1 MKKNSEIIIVLIAI
15 ASYILSTVITG
26 KYLIDYIPKYI
37 FVEFPNPDDYRGSF
51 LPRSV
56 GLTLALILFVVGN
69 FIVNFLSKDQGINII
84 KFVKKNEK
92 NKKNILFLP
101 LFLMIGLPLIFL
113 FCDFVDVS
121 IGITFNEIL
130 PLKSE
135 KLVPFG
141 FLGVL
146 LTYFVIMFFI
156 DRK

>member
-15 ASYILSTVITG
+15 VSYILSIVITG

-51 LPRSV
+51 LPRSF
-56 GLTLALILFVVGN
+56 GLTLALILFLVGN

-84 KFVKKNEK
+84 KFFKNEK
-92 NKKNILFLP
+92 NKKFILFLP
-101 LFLMIGLPLIFL
+101 LFVMIGLPLIFL

-141 FLGVL
+141 FLGVF
-146 LTYFVIMFFI
+146 LTYFVIMFFV

>member
-15 ASYILSTVITG
+15 ASYILSIVITG

-37 FVEFPNPDDYRGSF
+37 FVEFPNPDNYRGSF

-84 KFVKKNEK
+84 KFVKNEK

-101 LFLMIGLPLIFL
+101 LFVMIGLPLIFL

-146 LTYFVIMFFI
+146 LTYFVIMFFV

>member
-15 ASYILSTVITG
+15 ASYILSIVIIG
-26 KYLIDYIPKYI
+26 KYLIDYIPRYI
-37 FVEFPNPDDYRGSF
+37 ILEFPNPQDYRGSF

-56 GLTLALILFVVGN
+56 GLALAFILFVVGN
-69 FIVNFLSKDQGINII
+69 FIINFFNKDQGINII
-84 KFVKKNEK
+84 KYIKNEK
-92 NKKNILFLP
+92 NKKNIFIIP
-101 LFLMIGLPLIFL
+101 LFIIIGLPLIFL

-130 PLKSE
+130 PLESE

-146 LTYFVIMFFI
+146 LTYFVIMFLV

>member
-1 MKKNSEIIIVLIAI
+1 MIAG
-15 ASYILSTVITG
+15 ASYFGSVVITET
-26 KYLIDYIPKYI
+26 YLIDYIPRYI
-37 FVEFPNPDDYRGSF
+37 FVEFPNPEKFRGSF

-56 GLTLALILFVVGN
+56 GWTLVLILFVVGN
-69 FIVNFLSKDQGINII
+69 FIVNFLNKDQGINII
-84 KFVKKNEK
+84 KFIK
-92 NKKNILFLP
+92 NKKNILILP

-113 FCDFVDVS
+113 FCDFVDIS

-146 LTYFVIMFFI
+146 LTYFVTMFFV

>member
-37 FVEFPNPDDYRGSF
+37 FVEFPNPEDYRGSF

-69 FIVNFLSKDQGINII
+69 FIVNFLNKDQGINII
-84 KFVKKNEK
+84 KFIKNEK
-92 NKKNILFLP
+92 NKKNILILP
-101 LFLMIGLPLIFL
+101 LFLVIGLPLILL

-130 PLKSE
+130 PFKSE

-141 FLGVL
+141 FLGVF
-146 LTYFVIMFFI
+146 LTYFVIMFFV

>member
-15 ASYILSTVITG
+15 VSYILSIVITG

-84 KFVKKNEK
+84 KFFKNEK
-92 NKKNILFLP
+92 NKKFILFLP
-101 LFLMIGLPLIFL
+101 LFVMIGLPLIFL

-146 LTYFVIMFFI
+146 LTYFVIMFFV

>member
-15 ASYILSTVITG
+15 VSYILSIVITG

-56 GLTLALILFVVGN
+56 GLTLALILFLVGN

-84 KFVKKNEK
+84 KFFKNEK
-92 NKKNILFLP
+92 NKKFILFLP
-101 LFLMIGLPLIFL
+101 LFVMIGLPLIFL

-146 LTYFVIMFFI
+146 LTYFVTMFFV

>member
-1 MKKNSEIIIVLIAI
+1 MKKNSQIIIFIIAGV
-15 ASYILSTVITG
+15 SYFGSIVVTET
-26 KYLIDYIPKYI
+26 YLIDYIPKYI
-37 FVEFPNPDDYRGSF
+37 FVEFPNPEDYRGSF

-84 KFVKKNEK
+84 KFVKKN
-92 NKKNILFLP
+92 KKNLLILP

-146 LTYFVIMFFI
+146 LTYFVIMFLV

>member
-15 ASYILSTVITG
+15 VSYILSIVITG

-51 LPRSV
+51 LLRSF
-56 GLTLALILFVVGN
+56 GLTLALILFLVGN

-84 KFVKKNEK
+84 KFFKNEK
-92 NKKNILFLP
+92 NKKFILFLP
-101 LFLMIGLPLIFL
+101 LFVMIGLPLIFL

-146 LTYFVIMFFI
+146 LTYFVIMFFV

>member
-1 MKKNSEIIIVLIAI
+1 MKKNSQIIIFIIVGV
-15 ASYILSTVITG
+15 SYFGSIVITET
-26 KYLIDYIPKYI
+26 YLIDYIPRYI
-37 FVEFPNPDDYRGSF
+37 FVEFPNPEKFRGSF

-56 GLTLALILFVVGN
+56 GWALVLILFVVIN
-69 FIVNFLSKDQGINII
+69 FIVNFLNKDQGINII
-84 KFVKKNEK
+84 KFIKNEK
-92 NKKNILFLP
+92 NKKNILILP
-101 LFLMIGLPLIFL
+101 IFVVIGLPLILL

-130 PLKSE
+130 PFKSE

-146 LTYFVIMFFI
+146 LTYYVTMFLV

>member
-26 KYLIDYIPKYI
+26 KYLVDYIPKYI
-37 FVEFPNPDDYRGSF
+37 FVEFPNPEDYRGSF

-69 FIVNFLSKDQGINII
+69 LIVNFLNKDQGINII
-84 KFVKKNEK
+84 KFIK
-92 NKKNILFLP
+92 NKKNKKSILFLP

-146 LTYFVIMFFI
+146 LTYFVTMFLV

>member
-1 MKKNSEIIIVLIAI
+1 MKKNSQIIIFIIAGV
-15 ASYILSTVITG
+15 SYFGSIVITET
-26 KYLIDYIPKYI
+26 YLIDYIPKYI
-37 FVEFPNPDDYRGSF
+37 FVEFPNPEDYRGSF

-84 KFVKKNEK
+84 KFVKKN
-92 NKKNILFLP
+92 KKNILILP

-146 LTYFVIMFFI
+146 LTYFVTMFFV